1 MKGLYTRR
9 FARFLSIER
18 LLWTSLLGFGIFMLV
33 RYKTVPSL
41 EQDSIVVTDSLHVQ
55 HKLAE
60 LTSSGPTIVHFYASW
75 CGPCL
80 RELPEIKEFMQTPL
94 GQKINFVFI
103 TEDREDQVKAFRER
117 YGFNIYRVDKLK
129 DANIYSIPVTYL
141 LNEKHEIVK
150 SELGKWNWR
159 DENFK
164 NEISTLIK

>member
-1 MKGLYTRR
+1 MSNWYTRK

-18 LLWTSLLGFGIFMLV
+18 LLWATLIAIGIFMLV

-41 EQDSIVVTDSLHVQ
+41 EQDSIIVLDSANVQ
-55 HKLAE
+55 HRLAD
-60 LTSSGPTIVHFYASW
+60 LTHGPTIVHFYASW

-80 RELPEIKEFMQTPL
+80 RELPEIKAFMQTPL
-94 GQKINFVFI
+94 GHRIKFVFV
-103 TEDREDQVKAFRER
+103 TDDREDVTKTFHER
-117 YGFNIYRVDKLK
+117 YGFTIYRVSKLK

-150 SELGKWNWR
+150 SDLGNWNWSE
-159 DENFK
+159 DNLK

>member
-1 MKGLYTRR
+1 MKGWYTRK
-9 FARFLSIER
+9 FAVFLSIER
-18 LLWTSLLGFGIFMLV
+18 LLWTLVVSVGIFLFF

-41 EQDSIVVTDSLHVQ
+41 QQDSIIVIDSLGVQ

-60 LTSSGPTIVHFYASW
+60 LTTGETFVHFYASW

-80 RELPEIKEFMQTPL
+80 RELPEIKAFMETPL
-94 GQKINFVFI
+94 GRQINFVFI
-103 TEDREDQVKAFRER
+103 TEDREDQVKTFHER
-117 YGFNIYRVDKLK
+117 YGFDIYRLNKLK

-150 SELGKWNWR
+150 SDLGSWNWSE
-159 DENFK
+159 ENFK

>member
-1 MKGLYTRR
+1 MKGLYTQK
-9 FARFLSIER
+9 FARFLSLER
-18 LLWTSLLGFGIFMLV
+18 LLWASIIAIGVFMLV

-41 EQDSIVVTDSLHVQ
+41 EQDAIIVIDSANVQ
-55 HKLAE
+55 HKLAD
-60 LTSSGPTIVHFYASW
+60 LTNGPTIVHFYASW

-103 TEDREDQVKAFRER
+103 TEDREDQIKTFHER
-117 YGFNIYRVDKLK
+117 YGFTIYRVNKLK
-129 DANIYSIPVTYL
+129 DANVYSIPVTYL

-150 SELGKWNWR
+150 SDLGSWDWNQ
-159 DENFK
+159 ENLK